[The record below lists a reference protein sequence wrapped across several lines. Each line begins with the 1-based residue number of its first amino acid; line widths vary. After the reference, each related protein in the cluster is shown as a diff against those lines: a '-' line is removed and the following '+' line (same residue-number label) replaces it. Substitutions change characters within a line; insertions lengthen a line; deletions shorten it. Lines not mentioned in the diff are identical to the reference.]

1 MGRVTINKGH
11 SRKGSFFI
19 ILTLICLTI
28 SLLIHFFFFQ
38 KAKKWAVLGFS
49 PESYD
54 TIVPRTFKMKRVEI
68 DPKTLENDPPP
79 QKQEQKKPIP
89 IPIEKEIPQSDHPIV
104 SEEKNI
110 LSKPQEIIPLEKPG
124 DQSPVQGMENLLSKP
139 ETTTTQA
146 SKGEVPKGIDN
157 EPALG
162 VETAIQLPE
171 PHDKELMGSLDK
183 AAPTQGNK
191 NELPQ
196 FSSLDEL
203 LAESGTVKKN
213 TAPILMPTDLL
224 FEYDSDALKP
234 AATET
239 LTKLGSLIKRNAKA
253 TFRIEGHTDS
263 FGSEDYNKALS
274 LRRAEAVKNWLFT
287 NMGIDASR
295 ISTIG
300 LGKSRLLVPATGN
313 VEQKQLNRRVEIVI
327 SAAKGSAE

>member
-1 MGRVTINKGH
+1 MERVTINKEH
-11 SRKGSFFI
+11 ARRGSFFV
-19 ILTLICLTI
+19 LLSLICLAI
-28 SLLIHFFFFQ
+28 SLLIHFLFFQ
-38 KAKKWAVLGFS
+38 KAKKWEVFGFS

-68 DPKTLENDPPP
+68 DPKTLENEPLPP
-79 QKQEQKKPIP
+79 KQERQKPIP

-104 SEEKNI
+104 SSEQNI
-110 LSKPQEIIPLEKPG
+110 LSKPQESISLEKPG
-124 DQSPVQGMENLLSKP
+124 DQMPVQGVENLLSKP
-139 ETTTTQA
+139 ETTTTQT
-146 SKGEVPKGIDN
+146 SKGELPKSIDN
-157 EPALG
+157 ELSLG
-162 VETAIQLPE
+162 AETAIQLPE
-171 PHDKELMGSLDK
+171 PHDRALMGSLDPS
-183 AAPTQGNK
+183 ASNQGNK

-196 FSSLDEL
+196 FSSLDAL

-234 AATET
+234 AATAT
-239 LTKLGSLIKRNAKA
+239 LTKLGSLINRNAKA

-263 FGSEDYNKALS
+263 FGSDDYNKALS

-295 ISTIG
+295 ISTVG
-300 LGKSRLLVPATGN
+300 LGKGRLLVPATGN
-313 VEQKQLNRRVEIVI
+313 VEQQQLNRRVEIVI